1 MWGEGLVLQEGQTGE
16 NSTVKVVRQK
26 RPPADKITSG
36 ASLAQ
41 RNFAMELCTILEN
54 PAPPGAVVYAIVARD
69 NWKLRAARWSCG
81 AACAG
86 TIAILPGRAE
96 FIEKYFEVIGELLS
110 RNFDVAILDWR
121 GQGLSG
127 RLVNDPRKGHIGDFR
142 VFERDLDAL
151 VEQVL
156 EPFCRPPWFA
166 LGHSMGAV
174 IALEKTHAG
183 RSPFARMVLTAP
195 MIDIYGLR
203 FRRGMRIFAK
213 ALVLLG
219 QGRRFVPG
227 GGPIPYMSV
236 NFEGNVL
243 TSDPRRHARGAAIIE
258 AAPELAIAD
267 PTIGWINAAFRFM
280 RRFEDVAYPRWILTP
295 VLILAAGAD
304 RLVDTAATEYFASR
318 LKAGKCLTLADSRHE
333 ILMERDP
340 VRELFWAAF
349 DAFLPGKCT
358 GGDGAASNQGINN
371 TNRGK
376 S

>member
-1 MWGEGLVLQEGQTGE
+1 M
-16 NSTVKVVRQK
+16 K
-26 RPPADKITSG
+26 
-36 ASLAQ
+36 
-41 RNFAMELCTILEN
+41 LCTILEN
-54 PAPPGAVVYAIVARD
+54 PAPPGAVVSAIAARD
-69 NWKLRAARWSCG
+69 NWTLRAARWSCG
-81 AACAG
+81 AACTG

-127 RLVNDPRKGHIGDFR
+127 RLVNDPRKGHIDDFR
-142 VFERDLDAL
+142 AFERDLDAL

-166 LGHSMGAV
+166 LGHSMGAA
-174 IALEKTHAG
+174 IALAKARAG

-195 MIDIYGLR
+195 MIDIYGQR
-203 FRRGMRIFAK
+203 FRRGVRILAK

-227 GGPIPYMSV
+227 FGPKMSAS
-236 NFEGNVL
+236 FEGNIL
-243 TSDPRRHARGAAIIE
+243 TSDSSRHARAAAIIE
-258 AAPELAIAD
+258 AAPELAIGD
-267 PTIGWINAAFRFM
+267 PTIGWINAAFRFI
-280 RRFEDVAYPRWILTP
+280 RRFEDVGYPRRILTP

-318 LKAGKCLTLADSRHE
+318 LKAGKCLTLAHARHE

-349 DAFLPGKCT
+349 DAFLPAEC
-358 GGDGAASNQGINN
+358 AAGMAPPFTRHDN
-371 TNRGK
+371 TNRPRT
-376 S
+376 

>member
-1 MWGEGLVLQEGQTGE
+1 
-16 NSTVKVVRQK
+16 
-26 RPPADKITSG
+26 
-36 ASLAQ
+36 
-41 RNFAMELCTILEN
+41 MELCTISGN
-54 PAPPGAVVYAIVARD
+54 PAPPGAVISAIAARD
-69 NWKLRAARWSCG
+69 NWNLRAVRWSCS

-127 RLVNDPRKGHIGDFR
+127 RLADDPRKGHIRDFR
-142 VFERDLDAL
+142 AYGHDLEAL

-156 EPFCRPPWFA
+156 APFCRPPWFA
-166 LGHSMGAV
+166 LGHSMGAA
-174 IALEKTHAG
+174 IALALARAG

-195 MIDIYGLR
+195 MIDFYGLR
-203 FRRGMRIFAK
+203 FGRTMRVFAK

-227 GGPIPYMSV
+227 GGPKVYMSGS
-236 NFEGNVL
+236 FEGNVL
-243 TSDPRRHARGAAIIE
+243 TSDSNRHARAAAIIE
-258 AAPELAIAD
+258 AMPELAIGD

-280 RRFEDVAYPRWILTP
+280 RHFENVAYPRRILTP